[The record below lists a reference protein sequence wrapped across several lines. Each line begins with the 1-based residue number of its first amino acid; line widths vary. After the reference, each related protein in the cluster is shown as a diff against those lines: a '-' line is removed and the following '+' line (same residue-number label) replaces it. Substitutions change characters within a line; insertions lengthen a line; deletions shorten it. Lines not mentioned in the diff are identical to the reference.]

1 MKKLLVLFVAI
12 SLILGSLQQ
21 QADARMLA
29 SEDKR
34 KLVTEHQLGGQP
46 SNLVRKANYNCAKDA
61 AYSAK
66 TDSSD
71 SNDDDDDTNQSYGK
85 YGNANGSTP
94 GSHHYFPKDQNPSK
108 TN

>member
-29 SEDKR
+29 NEDKR
-34 KLVTEHQLGGQP
+34 KLVTDQHQLGGEP
-46 SNLVRKANYNCAKDA
+46 SNLVPKANYNGAKDA

-71 SNDDDDDTNQSYGK
+71 SNDDDDTNQSYGK

-108 TN
+108 N

>member
-29 SEDKR
+29 NEDKR
-34 KLVTEHQLGGQP
+34 KLVTEHQLASQP
-46 SNLVRKANYNCAKDA
+46 SNLVRKANHNDAKDA
-61 AYSAK
+61 TASAK

-108 TN
+108 N